1 MAPIYLSG
9 VGGFTLIIMLSLSSN
24 WTELYWTGTELGN
37 IISFTLK
44 HPVAIGGLEKLCS
57 NVHKTVD

>member
-1 MAPIYLSG
+1 MGLYSDNRA
-9 VGGFTLIIMLSLSSN
+9 SLSSN

-44 HPVAIGGLEKLCS
+44 HPVAIGELEKLCS